1 MTLSRFLNQ
10 TAETCRA
17 THLKSDARVRRTTIF
32 QNPLSSSSPSPLCEP
47 SKVGH
52 RYQRHVTKTFPPFS
66 LLFLYCSTVIYIY
79 GRQMYSYWKKLL
91 GKFNARRPASFCGGR
106 LEPRRRTQ
114 TQARS
119 GGQKSAVEG
128 RRGKDWFLPFFSW
141 DIQHK
146 RTLILFL

>member
-47 SKVGH
+47 IKVGH

-91 GKFNARRPASFCGGR
+91 GKFNARRPGEFLWRSARAKKANTNASKVRRPKECSGR
-106 LEPRRRTQ
+106 
-114 TQARS
+114 
-119 GGQKSAVEG
+119 